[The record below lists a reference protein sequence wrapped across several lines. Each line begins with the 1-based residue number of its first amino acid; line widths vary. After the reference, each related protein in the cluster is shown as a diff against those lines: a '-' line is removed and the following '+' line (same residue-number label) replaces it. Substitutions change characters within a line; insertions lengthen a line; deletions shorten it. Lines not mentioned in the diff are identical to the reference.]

1 MKKLLLLLVNLLVFT
16 GFMNAQGIIRG
27 KVTDDNGEPVVG
39 ATLVLKSSPTTGTIT
54 DFDGNFT
61 FKIPDNTAQVI
72 VISYISFQ
80 KQEIPVQVSNGQV
93 LIKNIVLKSATQ
105 DIGEVEIVA
114 KVSRERDGYMEK
126 MKMNSASSVDYISTE
141 TIKKTGDSYVVA
153 AVARV
158 SGVSTTSNGFITVRG
173 IGDRYVKTT
182 LNGSMIPTL
191 DPFTNNF
198 RLDLFPTSLIDNVSL
213 LKTARPDIPGDWA
226 GAYINVL
233 TKDYPDQLSINVETS
248 FGYNTNSTFKDVL
261 TSQKSSTD
269 WLGYDNSFRDID
281 HDAYIPVIAAPTQYQ
296 QMVALG
302 LGNYFSSLGV
312 TSSWLPGS
320 DAGETYFKLGLVQ
333 LGLLG
338 PALFNDFTAVA
349 AAKDEFI
356 SGQYS
361 NQAYT
366 QINTPGVASS
376 KNLPNNWNTSYA
388 KAPIDFSQSFSI
400 GNQIELFGK
409 PLGFIGGFRY
419 GNSFRYD
426 DNSVSN
432 RAYVDVNGN
441 SGVEIAAVQ
450 KAAVESNGWSAL
462 ANLAY
467 KLNSNNSISL
477 LFMPNFLGVNKVR
490 DISDQGTSQSYNQ
503 SLTKSQFYEQRKQL
517 IYQLK
522 TEHYIPAFKA
532 KWEWNGSYTTGK
544 SSAPDFKS
552 LTYFEDQGQYLID
565 IKESDTHRY
574 YRYLDENM
582 VDASTAIEIPIF
594 TKPAVTRKIK
604 VGGGYQKN
612 DRLSEQFDYKVI
624 YNGGGDLIIDNND
637 IDSYFDLD
645 EFGFYTDS
653 SGLVTI
659 DKYYEEPR
667 NPANNTIGY
676 SEVISGFV
684 MSDYAVSPVL
694 RFAGGLRIENAVI
707 FTDVKKY
714 DELGYEANDP
724 RRQFPGEIFTVNPGS
739 IKELSFLPSLSVIYK
754 IDESEKSPITARLN
768 YSRTVARPGIRELSD
783 AVVFDYEVQDFIFGN
798 SNLKTV
804 SIDNYDARLE
814 YYFNNG
820 DNFSVSPFFKN
831 FTNHI
836 ELVNTNQGFTWQNVD
851 KSTVRGIEIEGRK
864 KISKN
869 FDFLGNV
876 TLVKS
881 QTEFVL
887 YRLEVQDG
895 VKNYI
900 PIDTT
905 ERTMFGQA
913 PFVVNGIINYTA
925 DSIGLSI
932 ALSYNIQGK
941 KLVFTSTDGTPD
953 IFEMPRHNLDL
964 KISKKLSKHFN
975 VSLKVQ
981 NILDE
986 STRRSYI
993 YDNDDT
999 LDYDRYTYGTTY
1011 TLGFSYKL

>member
-1 MKKLLLLLVNLLVFT
+1 
-16 GFMNAQGIIRG
+16 
-27 KVTDDNGEPVVG
+27 
-39 ATLVLKSSPTTGTIT
+39 
-54 DFDGNFT
+54 
-61 FKIPDNTAQVI
+61 
-72 VISYISFQ
+72 
-80 KQEIPVQVSNGQV
+80 
-93 LIKNIVLKSATQ
+93 
-105 DIGEVEIVA
+105 
-114 KVSRERDGYMEK
+114 
-126 MKMNSASSVDYISTE
+126 
-141 TIKKTGDSYVVA
+141 
-153 AVARV
+153 
-158 SGVSTTSNGFITVRG
+158 
-173 IGDRYVKTT
+173 
-182 LNGSMIPTL
+182 
-191 DPFTNNF
+191 
-198 RLDLFPTSLIDNVSL
+198 
-213 LKTARPDIPGDWA
+213 
-226 GAYINVL
+226 
-233 TKDYPDQLSINVETS
+233 
-248 FGYNTNSTFKDVL
+248 
-261 TSQKSSTD
+261 
-269 WLGYDNSFRDID
+269 
-281 HDAYIPVIAAPTQYQ
+281 
-296 QMVALG
+296 
-302 LGNYFSSLGV
+302 
-312 TSSWLPGS
+312 
-320 DAGETYFKLGLVQ
+320 
-333 LGLLG
+333 
-338 PALFNDFTAVA
+338 
-349 AAKDEFI
+349 
-356 SGQYS
+356 
-361 NQAYT
+361 
-366 QINTPGVASS
+366 
-376 KNLPNNWNTSYA
+376 
-388 KAPIDFSQSFSI
+388 
-400 GNQIELFGK
+400 
-409 PLGFIGGFRY
+409 
-419 GNSFRYD
+419 
-426 DNSVSN
+426 
-432 RAYVDVNGN
+432 
-441 SGVEIAAVQ
+441 
-450 KAAVESNGWSAL
+450 
-462 ANLAY
+462 
-467 KLNSNNSISL
+467 
-477 LFMPNFLGVNKVR
+477 MP
-490 DISDQGTSQSYNQ
+490 
-503 SLTKSQFYEQRKQL
+503 E
-517 IYQLK
+517 
-522 TEHYIPAFKA
+522 
-532 KWEWNGSYTTGK
+532 
-544 SSAPDFKS
+544 
-552 LTYFEDQGQYLID
+552 
-565 IKESDTHRY
+565 
-574 YRYLDENM
+574 
-582 VDASTAIEIPIF
+582 
-594 TKPAVTRKIK
+594 
-604 VGGGYQKN
+604 N

-887 YRLEVQDG
+887 CRLEVQDG